1 MHTASRNLSFNF
13 DSWAILARE
22 NPQLFEIKRK
32 IIIEQAISQASP
44 RKQKRLR
51 CLQWKLDQIR
61 NTSSTPLAASL
72 RMQQMLWEKL
82 VGDDGL
88 LACLQGSAIQ
98 PNLRRHTA
106 TILPFRG

>member
-1 MHTASRNLSFNF
+1 MHTASRNPSFNF

-32 IIIEQAISQASP
+32 RIIEQAISQASP
-44 RKQKRLR
+44 RRQKRLR
-51 CLQWKLDQIR
+51 CLQWQLDQIR
-61 NTSSTPLAASL
+61 NTSGTPLAASL

-82 VGDDGL
+82 AGDAGL
-88 LACLQGSAIQ
+88 LACLQGSATQ
-98 PNLRRHTA
+98 PNPRRHTA